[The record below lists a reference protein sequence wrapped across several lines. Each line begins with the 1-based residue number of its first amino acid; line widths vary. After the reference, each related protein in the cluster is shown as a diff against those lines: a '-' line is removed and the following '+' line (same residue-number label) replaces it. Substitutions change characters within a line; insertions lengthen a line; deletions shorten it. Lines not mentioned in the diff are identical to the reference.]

1 MTSGCGQVRLVVF
14 DLDDTLYPELDYVY
28 SGFAAVAAAMKDE
41 LRAEA
46 DLAGRMKAIFES
58 GNHSRV
64 FDSLLA
70 ELDRPAETALIRRMV
85 ELYRSHQPVISLF
98 ADADVALRQLAGRYH
113 LALLS
118 DGYLISQQR
127 KIEALQLAS
136 WMDRIVLTD
145 ELGREYWKPDHR
157 PFAMLE
163 SAFDLPGALCA
174 YVGDNP
180 SKDFVAPNRLGWR
193 TIMVRRPAALYAHLP
208 AAEQGAPACQ
218 IESLDHLADALAGR
232 TGDG

>member
-28 SGFAAVAAAMKDE
+28 SGFAAVAGAIKDE
-41 LRAEA
+41 LRAGA

-58 GNHSRV
+58 GNRSRV
-64 FDSLLA
+64 FDTLLA

-85 ELYRSHQPVISLF
+85 EVYRSHRPRISLF
-98 ADADVALRQLAGRYH
+98 GDADAALRRLGGRYH

-136 WMDRIVLTD
+136 RIDRIVLTD
-145 ELGREYWKPDHR
+145 ELGREYWKPDPR

-163 SAFDLPGALCA
+163 SAFGLPGALCA

-193 TIMVRRPAALYAHLP
+193 TIMVQRPEALYAHLP
-208 AAEQGAPACQ
+208 AAEQGRPACQ
-218 IESLDHLADALAGR
+218 IESLDHLADALAR
-232 TGDG
+232 RPIDP

>member
-28 SGFAAVAAAMKDE
+28 SGFAAVAAAIKDE
-41 LRAEA
+41 LRTEA
-46 DLAGRMKAIFES
+46 DLAGRMKAIFDS
-58 GNHSRV
+58 GNRSRV
-64 FDSLLA
+64 FDALLA
-70 ELDRPAETALIRRMV
+70 EFDRPAETALIRRMV
-85 ELYRSHQPVISLF
+85 ELYRSHRPRISLF
-98 ADADVALRQLAGRYH
+98 GDADLALRLLGGRYH

-136 WMDRIVLTD
+136 RIDRIVLTD
-145 ELGREYWKPDHR
+145 ELGREYWKPDPR

-163 SAFDLPGALCA
+163 SAFGLPGALCA

-180 SKDFVAPNRLGWR
+180 SKDFVAPNRLGWQ
-193 TIMVRRPAALYAHLP
+193 TIMVRRPEALYAHLP
-208 AAEQGAPACQ
+208 AAEQGQPACQ
-218 IESLDHLADALAGR
+218 IESLDHLADALAPG
-232 TGDG
+232 GIDP